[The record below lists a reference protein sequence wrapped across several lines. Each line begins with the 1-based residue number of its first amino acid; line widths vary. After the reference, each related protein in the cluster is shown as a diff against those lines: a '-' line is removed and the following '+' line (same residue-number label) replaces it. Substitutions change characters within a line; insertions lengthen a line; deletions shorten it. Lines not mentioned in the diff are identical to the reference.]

1 MESFDFTEAHYC
13 SLESQS
19 NVYSIGQ
26 IDLPNGLH
34 KVLIASLRGV
44 VASTEFQN
52 SRPVSREVQFTYI
65 PGTTCW
71 VISRLQVHTVLK
83 GKSQSS

>member
-19 NVYSIGQ
+19 NVYSIAQ

-34 KVLIASLRGV
+34 KVLIASLCGDV
-44 VASTEFQN
+44 QSTEFQKKEEKTSEGS
-52 SRPVSREVQFTYI
+52 SRVVSD
-65 PGTTCW
+65 
-71 VISRLQVHTVLK
+71 QVRRIAA
-83 GKSQSS
+83 